1 MSSSNEVFLGQKKS
15 IARYDL
21 EKKKPTWSQTI
32 EGIPGIITTY
42 NEYLFVQGTNK
53 WQTKH
58 IHHMFNANTG
68 ELLWTSDEI
77 KSYIVPHYLNSS
89 MFFGNISG
97 KICKLDLDSGKIQF
111 EEKFAGVFTRS
122 RFSLF
127 ISNNKV
133 YLTSKKKTLL
143 VDQQTGASSEVENL
157 AGYAEHHITT
167 ACGVG
172 TDQIS
177 NITAISGHG
186 SGDSAMVATGGL
198 GDGGGGGDGG

>member
-1 MSSSNEVFLGQKKS
+1 MDNKSEVFLGQKKS

-21 EKKKPTWSQTI
+21 EQQKPTWSQKI
-32 EGIPGIITTY
+32 DGIPGSITTY
-42 NEYLFVQGTNK
+42 NDYLFVQGTNK

-58 IHHMFNANTG
+58 VHHMFNANTG
-68 ELLWTSDEI
+68 ELLWKSDEI

-111 EEKFAGVFTRS
+111 EEKFAGVFARS
-122 RFSLF
+122 RFGLF

-143 VDQQTGASSEVENL
+143 VDQQTGTLSEVENL
-157 AGYAEHHITT
+157 AGYTEQHITT

-172 TDQIS
+172 MDQIS
-177 NITAISGHG
+177 NITAAMGHG
-186 SGDSAMVATGGL
+186 GGEGAMVAGNG
-198 GDGGGGGDGG
+198 GGGGGDGGG

>member
-1 MSSSNEVFLGQKKS
+1 MDNKSEVFLGQKKS

-21 EKKKPTWSQTI
+21 EQQKPTWSQKI
-32 EGIPGIITTY
+32 DGIPGSITTY
-42 NEYLFVQGTNK
+42 NDYLFVQGTNK

-58 IHHMFNANTG
+58 VHHMFNANTG
-68 ELLWTSDEI
+68 ELLWKSDEI

-89 MFFGNISG
+89 MFFVNISG

-111 EEKFAGVFTRS
+111 EEKFAGVFARS
-122 RFSLF
+122 RFRLF

-143 VDQQTGASSEVENL
+143 VDQHTGTLSEVENL
-157 AGYAEHHITT
+157 AGYTEQHITT

-172 TDQIS
+172 MDQIS
-177 NITAISGHG
+177 NITAAMGHG
-186 SGDSAMVATGGL
+186 GGEGAMVAGNG
-198 GDGGGGGDGG
+198 GGGGGDGGG

>member
-1 MSSSNEVFLGQKKS
+1 MDNKSEVFLGQKKS

-21 EKKKPTWSQTI
+21 EQQKPTWSQKI
-32 EGIPGIITTY
+32 DGIPGSITTY
-42 NEYLFVQGTNK
+42 NDYLFVQGTNK

-58 IHHMFNANTG
+58 VHHMFNANTG
-68 ELLWTSDEI
+68 ELLWKSDEI

-111 EEKFAGVFTRS
+111 EEKFAGVFARS
-122 RFSLF
+122 KFRLF

-143 VDQQTGASSEVENL
+143 VDQQTGTLSEVENL
-157 AGYAEHHITT
+157 AGYTEQHITT

-172 TDQIS
+172 MDQIS
-177 NITAISGHG
+177 NITAAMGHG
-186 SGDSAMVATGGL
+186 GGEGAMVAGNG
-198 GDGGGGGDGG
+198 GGGGGDGGG

>member
-1 MSSSNEVFLGQKKS
+1 MDNKSEVFLGQKKS

-21 EKKKPTWSQTI
+21 EQQKPTWSQTI
-32 EGIPGIITTY
+32 DGIPGSITTY
-42 NEYLFVQGTNK
+42 NDYLFVQGTNK

-58 IHHMFNANTG
+58 VHHMFNANTG
-68 ELLWTSDEI
+68 ELLWKSDEI

-89 MFFGNISG
+89 MFFVNISG

-111 EEKFAGVFTRS
+111 EEKFAGVFARS
-122 RFSLF
+122 RFRLF

-143 VDQQTGASSEVENL
+143 VDQQTGTLSEVENL
-157 AGYAEHHITT
+157 AGYTEQHITT

-172 TDQIS
+172 MDQIS
-177 NITAISGHG
+177 NITAAMGHG
-186 SGDSAMVATGGL
+186 GGEGAMVAGNG
-198 GDGGGGGDGG
+198 GGGGGDGGG

>member
-1 MSSSNEVFLGQKKS
+1 MDNKSEVFLGQKKS

-21 EKKKPTWSQTI
+21 EQQKPTWSQKI
-32 EGIPGIITTY
+32 DGIPGSITTY
-42 NEYLFVQGTNK
+42 NDYLFVQGTNK

-58 IHHMFNANTG
+58 VHHMFNANTG
-68 ELLWTSDEI
+68 ELLWKSDEI

-89 MFFGNISG
+89 MFFVNISG

-111 EEKFAGVFTRS
+111 EEKFAGVFARS
-122 RFSLF
+122 KFRLF

-143 VDQQTGASSEVENL
+143 VDQQTGTLSEVENL
-157 AGYAEHHITT
+157 AGYTEQHITT

-172 TDQIS
+172 MDQIS
-177 NITAISGHG
+177 NITAAMGHG
-186 SGDSAMVATGGL
+186 GGEGAMVAGNG
-198 GDGGGGGDGG
+198 GGGGGDGGG

>member
-1 MSSSNEVFLGQKKS
+1 MDNKSEVFLGQKKS

-21 EKKKPTWSQTI
+21 EQQKPTWSQKI
-32 EGIPGIITTY
+32 DGIPESITTY
-42 NEYLFVQGTNK
+42 NDYLFVQGTNK

-58 IHHMFNANTG
+58 VHHMFNANTG
-68 ELLWTSDEI
+68 ELLWKSDEI

-89 MFFGNISG
+89 MFFVNISG

-111 EEKFAGVFTRS
+111 EEKFAGVFARS
-122 RFSLF
+122 RFRLF

-143 VDQQTGASSEVENL
+143 VDQQTGISTEVENL
-157 AGYAEHHITT
+157 AGYTEHHITT

-172 TDQIS
+172 MDQIS
-177 NITAISGHG
+177 NITTAAMSHG
-186 SGDSAMVATGGL
+186 GGEGAMVAGNG
-198 GDGGGGGDGG
+198 GGGGGDGGG

>member
-1 MSSSNEVFLGQKKS
+1 MDEKSEVFLGQKES

-21 EKKKPTWSQTI
+21 EKKKPTWSQAI
-32 EGIPGIITTY
+32 EGIPGIIATY
-42 NEYLFVQGTNK
+42 NDYLFVQGTNK

-58 IHHMFNANTG
+58 VHHMFNANTG
-68 ELLWTSDEI
+68 ELLWKSDEI

-97 KICKLDLDSGKIQF
+97 KICKLDLDNGKIQF
-111 EEKFAGVFTRS
+111 EEKFAGVFARS
-122 RFSLF
+122 RFRLF

-143 VDQQTGASSEVENL
+143 VDQQTGTSTEIENL
-157 AGYAEHHITT
+157 AGFAEHHITT

-172 TDQIS
+172 MDQIS
-177 NITAISGHG
+177 NISTAMASHG
-186 SGDSAMVATGGL
+186 GGEGMVGGN
-198 GDGGGGGDGG
+198 GGGGDGGG

>member
-1 MSSSNEVFLGQKKS
+1 MDEKSEVFLGQKES

-21 EKKKPTWSQTI
+21 EKKKPTWSQAI
-32 EGIPGIITTY
+32 EGIPGIIATY
-42 NEYLFVQGTNK
+42 NDYLFVQGTNK

-58 IHHMFNANTG
+58 LHHMFNANTG
-68 ELLWTSDEI
+68 ELLWKSDEI

-122 RFSLF
+122 RFCLF
-127 ISNNKV
+127 ISNNNV

-143 VDQQTGASSEVENL
+143 VDQQTGTSTEIENL
-157 AGYAEHHITT
+157 AGFAEHHITT
-167 ACGVG
+167 ACGG
-172 TDQIS
+172 GMDQIS
-177 NITAISGHG
+177 NISTAMASHG
-186 SGDSAMVATGGL
+186 GGEGMVGGN
-198 GDGGGGGDGG
+198 GGGGDGGG

>member
-1 MSSSNEVFLGQKKS
+1 MDNKSEVFLGQKKS

-21 EKKKPTWSQTI
+21 EKKKPTWSQKI
-32 EGIPGIITTY
+32 DGIPGIITTY
-42 NEYLFVQGTNK
+42 NDYLFVQGTNK

-58 IHHMFNANTG
+58 VHHMFNANTG
-68 ELLWTSDEI
+68 ELLWKSDEI

-89 MFFGNISG
+89 MFFVNISG

-111 EEKFAGVFTRS
+111 EEKFAGVFARS
-122 RFSLF
+122 RFRLF

-143 VDQQTGASSEVENL
+143 VDQQTGTLSEVENL
-157 AGYAEHHITT
+157 AGYTEQHITT

-172 TDQIS
+172 MDQIS
-177 NITAISGHG
+177 NITAAMGHG
-186 SGDSAMVATGGL
+186 GGEGAMVAGVAGN
-198 GDGGGGGDGG
+198 GGGDGGG

>member
-1 MSSSNEVFLGQKKS
+1 METKSEVFLGQKKS

-42 NEYLFVQGTNK
+42 KDYLFVQGANK

-58 IHHMFNANTG
+58 IHHMLNANTG
-68 ELLWTSDEI
+68 ELLWKSDEI
-77 KSYIVPHYLNSS
+77 KSYIVPHYLDSS
-89 MFFGNISG
+89 VFFINIKG
-97 KICKLDLDSGKIQF
+97 KVCKLSLESGKIQF

-122 RFSLF
+122 RFRLF
-127 ISNNKV
+127 ISNNNV

-143 VDQQTGASSEVENL
+143 VDQQTGTSTEIENL
-157 AGYAEHHITT
+157 AGFAEHHITT

-172 TDQIS
+172 MDQIS
-177 NITAISGHG
+177 NISTAMASHG
-186 SGDSAMVATGGL
+186 GGEGMVGGN
-198 GDGGGGGDGG
+198 GGGGGDGGG

>member
-42 NEYLFVQGTNK
+42 NDYLFVQGTNK

-157 AGYAEHHITT
+157 TGYAGHHITT

-172 TDQIS
+172 MDQIS
-177 NITAISGHG
+177 NITTISGHG
-186 SGDSAMVATGGL
+186 SGDGTMVATGGL
-198 GDGGGGGDGG
+198 GDSGGGGDGG

>member
-68 ELLWTSDEI
+68 GLLWTSDEI

-143 VDQQTGASSEVENL
+143 VDQQTGASSEAENL

-172 TDQIS
+172 MDQIS